1 MRTRHHNLS
10 TSALPALGLALTTA
24 LLVGCGGGGDVD
36 ATSARSPEAST
47 LEVASDDA
55 ADTGGTSDE
64 QDPVEVPMTTE
75 APVAAS
81 TTVAEVNILTDF
93 GDVCRGVKLPGATAY
108 DPARPG
114 IHPIETTAGESPEY
128 GVGGVGLPTQWDP
141 VIGEEH
147 TVELVVCMDRTS
159 TTLRDTCTGY
169 LDDAG
174 VDTGNAVEL
183 YDATYTVRLVAAV
196 TGEEIARTDLAA
208 TEDICPSFFYFD
220 AEGSVDQ
227 SYAEPIDAMTAWLA
241 PFVET

>member
-1 MRTRHHNLS
+1 MRTRHHTLS
-10 TSALPALGLALTTA
+10 MSALPVLGLALASA
-24 LLVGCGGGGDVD
+24 LVAGCGGGGDVD
-36 ATSARSPEAST
+36 ATSSRTPGAST
-47 LEVASDDA
+47 LDVAIEEVEEP
-55 ADTGGTSDE
+55 ADGTDE
-64 QDPVEVPMTTE
+64 PEATEAPTATE

-114 IHPIETTAGESPEY
+114 IHPIETTAGEAPEY

-159 TTLRDTCTGY
+159 TTLRETCTGY

-208 TEDICPSFFYFD
+208 TEDTCPSFFYFD

-227 SYAEPIDAMTAWLA
+227 SYAEPTDAMTAWLA

>member
-1 MRTRHHNLS
+1 MRTRHHTLS
-10 TSALPALGLALTTA
+10 MSALPVLGLALTSA
-24 LLVGCGGGGDVD
+24 LLTGCGGGGDVD
-36 ATSARSPEAST
+36 ATSARTPEAST
-47 LEVASDDA
+47 LEVALDENDESDTPEATDA
-55 ADTGGTSDE
+55 
-64 QDPVEVPMTTE
+64 PMATE

-93 GDVCRGVKLPGATAY
+93 ADVCRGVKLPGATPY
-108 DPARPG
+108 DPTRPG
-114 IHPIETTAGESPEY
+114 IHPIETTAGEAPEY
-128 GVGGVGLPTQWDP
+128 GVGGVGLPSQWDP

-159 TTLRDTCTGY
+159 ATLRETCTGY

-196 TGEEIARTDLAA
+196 TGDEVARTDLAA
-208 TEDICPSFFYFD
+208 TEDTCPSFFYFD

-241 PFVET
+241 PYVET

>member
-1 MRTRHHNLS
+1 MRIRPHTMS
-10 TSALPALGLALTTA
+10 MSALPVLGLAVASVLLT
-24 LLVGCGGGGDVD
+24 GCSGGGDVD
-36 ATSARSPEAST
+36 ATSSRTPGAST
-47 LEVASDDA
+47 LDVALEEIEEPADGTDEPDA
-55 ADTGGTSDE
+55 
-64 QDPVEVPMTTE
+64 TE
-75 APVAAS
+75 EPTATDAPAAS

-93 GDVCRGVKLPGATAY
+93 GDVCRGVKLPGATPY
-108 DPARPG
+108 DPSRPG

-141 VIGEEH
+141 VIREEH

-159 TTLRDTCTGY
+159 TTLLDTCTGY

-174 VDTGNAVEL
+174 VDSGNAVEL

-208 TEDICPSFFYFD
+208 TQDTCPSFFFFD
-220 AEGSVDQ
+220 DEGSVEQ

>member
-1 MRTRHHNLS
+1 MRTRLHTLS
-10 TSALPALGLALTTA
+10 RSALPALGLALTSA
-24 LLVGCGGGGDVD
+24 LLAGCGGGDVD
-36 ATSARSPEAST
+36 ATSARSSDATT
-47 LEVASDDA
+47 LEVSADVDDA
-55 ADTGGTSDE
+55 SGGATEE
-64 QDPVEVPMTTE
+64 QDPAEEPMATD
-75 APVAAS
+75 APAAAS

-108 DPARPG
+108 DPARAG
-114 IHPIETTAGESPEY
+114 IHPIETTAGEAPEY

-159 TTLRDTCTGY
+159 TTLRETCTGY

-196 TGEEIARTDLAA
+196 TGEEVARTDLAA
-208 TEDICPSFFYFD
+208 TEDTCPSFFYFD

-227 SYAEPIDAMTAWLA
+227 SYAEPTDAMTAWLA

>member
-1 MRTRHHNLS
+1 MRTRHHTLS
-10 TSALPALGLALTTA
+10 TSALPALGLALTMA
-24 LLVGCGGGGDVD
+24 LLAGCGGGGDVD

-47 LEVASDDA
+47 LEVSIEDA
-55 ADTGGTSDE
+55 ETGDAPIATE
-64 QDPVEVPMTTE
+64 APMATE

-81 TTVAEVNILTDF
+81 TTVVEVNILTDF
-93 GDVCRGVKLPGATAY
+93 GDVCRGVKLPGATPY

-174 VDTGNAVEL
+174 ADTGNAVEL

-208 TEDICPSFFYFD
+208 TEDTCPSFFYFD

-227 SYAEPIDAMTAWLA
+227 SFAEPTDAMTAWLA

>member
-1 MRTRHHNLS
+1 MRIRHHTLS
-10 TSALPALGLALTTA
+10 MSALPAIGLALTSA
-24 LLVGCGGGGDVD
+24 LLTGCGGGGDVD
-36 ATSARSPEAST
+36 ATSAREPDASA
-47 LEVASDDA
+47 LEVALEDTDA
-55 ADTGGTSDE
+55 TDATDATAA
-64 QDPVEVPMTTE
+64 PVATE

-81 TTVAEVNILTDF
+81 TTVVEVNILTDF
-93 GDVCRGVKLPGATAY
+93 GDVCRGVKLPGATPY

-114 IHPIETTAGESPEY
+114 IHPIETTAGEAPEY

-208 TEDICPSFFYFD
+208 TQEICPSFYFFD
-220 AEGSVDQ
+220 AEGSIEQ
-227 SYAEPIDAMTAWLA
+227 SYAEPIDAMTAWLV
-241 PFVET
+241 PYIET